1 MRIKRFINGRR
12 KSVRLPFHPRS
23 YSDDIPASGAWSI
36 EQGVGNRNFVEVV
49 DGQAFV
55 LESGETLDY
64 ISMAYETW
72 GELSPEGDNA
82 ILVCHALTGDS
93 HAYGD
98 VETSHSTPGWWNGL
112 IGPGCA
118 LDTEKNFIVCI
129 NVLGGC
135 QGSTGPASIN
145 PKTGKPF

>member
-1 MRIKRFINGRR
+1 MRIKRFINDRR

-36 EQGVGNRNFVEVV
+36 EQGVGDRNFVEVV
-49 DGQAFV
+49 DGQPFV

-64 ISMAYETW
+64 ITMAYETW
-72 GELSPEGDNA
+72 GELSPEADNA

-98 VETSHSTPGWWNGL
+98 VEPSHSTPGWWNGL
-112 IGPGCA
+112 IGLGCA
-118 LDTEKNFIVCI
+118 LDTEKNFIV
-129 NVLGGC
+129 
-135 QGSTGPASIN
+135 
-145 PKTGKPF
+145 